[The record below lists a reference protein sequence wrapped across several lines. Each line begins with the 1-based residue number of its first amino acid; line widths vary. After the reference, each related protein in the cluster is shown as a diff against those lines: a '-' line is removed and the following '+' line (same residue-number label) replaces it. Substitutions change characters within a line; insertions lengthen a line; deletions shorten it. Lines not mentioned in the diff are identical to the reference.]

1 MNDRRITVV
10 RPSQIFDT
18 FLDEFFNTTGLST
31 MMATQVDVDMYE
43 TESEVVIKAKAPG
56 YKEEDVAITTEDNV
70 LTIEGKIQEENEQ
83 KEGGKKYH
91 LKEIRSESFIRSISL
106 PTRVDAEKAEASFEN
121 GVITVT
127 LPKMEEVKPKTI
139 AIKTSKK

>member
-1 MNDRRITVV
+1 
-10 RPSQIFDT
+10 
-18 FLDEFFNTTGLST
+18 
-31 MMATQVDVDMYE
+31 MMATQLDVDMYE

-56 YKEEDVAITTEDNV
+56 YKEEDVTITTEDNV

>member
-56 YKEEDVAITTEDNV
+56 YKEEDVTITTEDNV
-70 LTIEGKIQEENEQ
+70 LTIEGRIQEENEQ

>member
-18 FLDEFFNTTGLST
+18 FLDEFFNTTGLSS
-31 MMATQVDVDMYE
+31 MMATQLDVDMFE
-43 TESEVVIKAKAPG
+43 TPAEITIKAKAPG
-56 YKEEDVAITTEDNV
+56 YSEENVSITTEDNV
-70 LTIEGKIQEENEQ
+70 LTIEGKLEQENDDNSS
-83 KEGGKKYH
+83 KKYH
-91 LKEIRSESFIRSISL
+91 IKEIKSESFVRSIPL

-121 GVITVT
+121 GVITIT

-139 AIKTSKK
+139 SIKTSKK

>member
-1 MNDRRITVV
+1 MNNRRITVV

-18 FLDEFFNTTGLST
+18 FLDEFFNTSGLST
-31 MMATQVDVDMYE
+31 IMATQLDVDMYE
-43 TESEVVIKAKAPG
+43 TESEVVLKAKAPG
-56 YKEEDVAITTEDNV
+56 YKEEDVTITTEDNV
-70 LTIEGKIQEENEQ
+70 LTIEGRIEQESDE
-83 KEGGKKYH
+83 KDDSKKYH
-91 LKEIRSESFIRSISL
+91 LKEIRSESFIRSIPL

-121 GVITVT
+121 GVITIT

>member
-1 MNDRRITVV
+1 MNNRRITVV

-18 FLDEFFNTTGLST
+18 FLDEFFNTSGLST
-31 MMATQVDVDMYE
+31 IMATQLDVDMYE
-43 TESEVVIKAKAPG
+43 TESEVVLKAKAPG
-56 YKEEDVAITTEDNV
+56 YKEEDVTITTEDNV
-70 LTIEGKIQEENEQ
+70 LTIEGRIEQESDE
-83 KEGGKKYH
+83 KDDSRKYH
-91 LKEIRSESFIRSISL
+91 LKEIRSESFIRSIPL

-121 GVITVT
+121 GVITIT

>member
-31 MMATQVDVDMYE
+31 MMATQLDVDMYE

-56 YKEEDVAITTEDNV
+56 YKEEDVTITTEDNV

-106 PTRVDAEKAEASFEN
+106 PTGVDAEKAEASFEN

>member
-56 YKEEDVAITTEDNV
+56 YKEEDVTITTEDNV
-70 LTIEGKIQEENEQ
+70 LTIEGRIQEENEQ

-106 PTRVDAEKAEASFEN
+106 PTRVDSEKAEASFEN

>member
-1 MNDRRITVV
+1 MNNRRITVV

-18 FLDEFFNTTGLST
+18 FLDEFFNTSGLST
-31 MMATQVDVDMYE
+31 IMATQLDIDMYE
-43 TESEVVIKAKAPG
+43 TESEVVLKAKAPG
-56 YKEEDVAITTEDNV
+56 YTEEDVTITTEDNV
-70 LTIEGKIQEENEQ
+70 LTIEGRIEQESDE
-83 KEGGKKYH
+83 KDDSKKYH
-91 LKEIRSESFIRSISL
+91 LKEIRSESFIRSIPL

-121 GVITVT
+121 GVITIT

>member
-1 MNDRRITVV
+1 MNNRRITVV

-18 FLDEFFNTTGLST
+18 FLDEFFNTSGLST
-31 MMATQVDVDMYE
+31 MMSTQLDVDMYE

-56 YKEEDVAITTEDNV
+56 YTEDKVTITTEDNV
-70 LTIEGKIQEENEQ
+70 LTIEGKINQESEQ
-83 KEGGKKYH
+83 KDENKKYH
-91 LKEIRSESFIRSISL
+91 LKEIRSESFIRSIPL
-106 PTRVDAEKAEASFEN
+106 PTRVDAERAEASFEN
-121 GVITVT
+121 GVITIT

>member
-31 MMATQVDVDMYE
+31 MMATQLDVDMYE

-56 YKEEDVAITTEDNV
+56 YKEEDVTITTEDNV

>member
-31 MMATQVDVDMYE
+31 MMATQLDVDMYE
-43 TESEVVIKAKAPG
+43 TPSEITIKAKAPG
-56 YKEEDVAITTEDNV
+56 YSEENVSITTEDNV
-70 LTIEGKIQEENEQ
+70 LTIEGKITQENEDNSD
-83 KEGGKKYH
+83 KKYH
-91 LKEIRSESFIRSISL
+91 LKEIKSESFVRSIPL

-121 GVITVT
+121 GVITIT

-139 AIKTSKK
+139 SIKTSKK

>member
-1 MNDRRITVV
+1 MNNRRITVV

-18 FLDEFFNTTGLST
+18 FLDEFFNTSGLST
-31 MMATQVDVDMYE
+31 IMSSQLDVDMYE
-43 TESEVVIKAKAPG
+43 TESEVTIKAKAPG
-56 YKEEDVAITTEDNV
+56 YKEEDVSITTEDNV
-70 LTIEGKIQEENEQ
+70 LTIEGKINQETEQ
-83 KEGGKKYH
+83 KDDNKKYH
-91 LKEIRSESFIRSISL
+91 LKEIKSESFIRSIPL

-121 GVITVT
+121 GVITIT